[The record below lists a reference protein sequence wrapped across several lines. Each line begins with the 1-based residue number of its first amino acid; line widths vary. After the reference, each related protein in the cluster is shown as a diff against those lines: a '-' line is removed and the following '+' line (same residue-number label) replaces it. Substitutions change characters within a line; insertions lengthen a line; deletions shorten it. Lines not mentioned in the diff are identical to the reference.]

1 MWRSAGTIG
10 LRNRAPFA
18 KIILRIPDGLDGHL
32 VGCFCKS
39 EDRDTLRKLITDL
52 STMATARAQ
61 IAEIVVDFREPPAI
75 QELKSLQEVQESL
88 SALGLADITLARLT
102 EILAAG
108 ESLQQAS

>member
-1 MWRSAGTIG
+1 
-10 LRNRAPFA
+10 
-18 KIILRIPDGLDGHL
+18 
-32 VGCFCKS
+32 
-39 EDRDTLRKLITDL
+39 
-52 STMATARAQ
+52 MATARAQ

-108 ESLQQAS
+108 ESRQ